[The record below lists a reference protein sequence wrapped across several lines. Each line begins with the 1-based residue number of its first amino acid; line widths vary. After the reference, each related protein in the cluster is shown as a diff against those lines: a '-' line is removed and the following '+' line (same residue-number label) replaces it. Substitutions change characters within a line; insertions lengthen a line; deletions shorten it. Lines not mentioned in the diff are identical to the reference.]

1 MKILNFTGRA
11 AMDEAAAD
19 YVANLLEEKPAAVIA
34 LPTGET
40 PLGLYRKLATRQSE
54 GTVNLHAA
62 RFFNLD
68 EFEGKG
74 IADPGSYAGFLMANA
89 FGPMGVAPD
98 KLRLLQGDAPDAEAE
113 CRAFD
118 AAIAAAGGLDLAILG
133 LGRNGHVAFN
143 EPGDDWS
150 LETHRVRLTEST
162 RAAQGGLYADPGDV
176 PDHGLTM
183 GVATVFKARK
193 LLLLVSGHGKDDA
206 LQALLCGTPDPNRSV
221 TALVGHPD
229 LTVLRDISSV
239 GAGNQG
245 LAAGC
250 SATI

>member
-1 MKILNFTGRA
+1 MKVLDFDTRA

-19 YVANLLEEKPAAVIA
+19 LVAALLARKREAVIA

-40 PLGLYRKLATRQSE
+40 PLGLYRVLAARQAQGVVDCQS
-54 GTVNLHAA
+54 A

-74 IADPGSYAGFLMANA
+74 LADPGSYAGFLMANA
-89 FGPMGVAPD
+89 FGPMGISPD
-98 KLRLLQGDAPDAEAE
+98 QLRLLQGDAPDAEAE
-113 CRAFD
+113 CRAYD
-118 AAIAAAGGLDLAILG
+118 AEIAAAGGLDLAILG

-162 RAAQGGLYADPGDV
+162 RAAQGGLYASPSDV
-176 PDHGLTM
+176 PDYGLTM
-183 GVATVFKARK
+183 GVATVLKARK
-193 LLLLVSGHGKDDA
+193 LLLLVSGQGKEEA
-206 LQALLCGTPDPNRSV
+206 LKVLFSGTVDPDRSV

-239 GAGNQG
+239 AV
-245 LAAGC
+245 
-250 SATI
+250 

>member
-1 MKILNFTGRA
+1 MKVLDFDTRA

-19 YVANLLEEKPAAVIA
+19 LVAALLARKRDAVIA

-40 PLGLYRKLATRQSE
+40 PLGLYRVLAARQAQGVVDCHS
-54 GTVNLHAA
+54 A

-74 IADPGSYAGFLMANA
+74 LADPGSYAGFLMANA
-89 FGPMGVAPD
+89 FGPMGILPD
-98 KLRLLQGDAPDAEAE
+98 QLRLLQGDAPDAEAE
-113 CRAFD
+113 CRTYD
-118 AAIAAAGGLDLAILG
+118 AEIAAAGGLDLAILG

-162 RAAQGGLYADPGDV
+162 RAAQSGLYASPDDV
-176 PDHGLTM
+176 PDYGLTM
-183 GVATVFKARK
+183 GVATVLKARK
-193 LLLLVSGHGKDDA
+193 LLLLVSGQGKEEA
-206 LQALLCGTPDPNRSV
+206 LKALFSGTVDPDRSV

-239 GAGNQG
+239 
-245 LAAGC
+245 
-250 SATI
+250 TV